1 MMAPLYPI
9 AGIIVGLIQL
19 GAGAWGGV
27 WGAQVACD
35 LEGSLSGLG
44 AASCFVEQTPLPLP
58 TDVASPISTVTRI
71 GQPSGRGAAPA
82 QQSMTLTLPSPKALQ
97 AWPCQQLDVA

>member
-1 MMAPLYPI
+1 MAPLYPI

-58 TDVASPISTVTRI
+58 TDVASPISTVTRSVS
-71 GQPSGRGAAPA
+71 PFAH
-82 QQSMTLTLPSPKALQ
+82 TLLVLLIAELGNLPEEERRLLSKA
-97 AWPCQQLDVA
+97 